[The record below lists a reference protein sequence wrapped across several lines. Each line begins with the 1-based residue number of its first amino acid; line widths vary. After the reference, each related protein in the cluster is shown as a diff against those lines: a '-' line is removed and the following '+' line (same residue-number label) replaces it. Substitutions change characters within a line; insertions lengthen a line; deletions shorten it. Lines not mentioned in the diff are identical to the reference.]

1 MSIVNY
7 LKRIFI
13 YAITGAKVKHVSA
26 SISYLSPNERLKEKK
41 ILITG
46 GNRGLGYSM
55 ARKFIE
61 EGASVI
67 ITGRDEDKLKK
78 VSAELDCL
86 YLKYDVLDVSKCD
99 AIISR
104 AVDKLG
110 GLDCLVNNAG
120 ISLHEGNIR
129 NVTPFQFDSQ
139 FNTNLRGGYFLSQSF
154 IKYFESEKRDKG
166 NILFVSSERGTY
178 VDDIPYGLTKA
189 AMNSLVQGLSKRV
202 ITSNIRVNSVGP
214 GVTASDLTGYNP
226 DGDLYRQQN
235 TRGRVYLP
243 EEIAEIACFL
253 LSDASSCV
261 SGQIIVCDE
270 GKSANSYWK

>member
-1 MSIVNY
+1 MSIVSY

-13 YAITGAKVKHVSA
+13 YAITGAQVKHVTA

-46 GNRGLGYSM
+46 WNRGLGYSM

-99 AIISR
+99 EIISQ

-129 NVTPFQFDSQ
+129 NVTPPQFDAQ

-154 IKYFESEKRDKG
+154 IKYFELEKRDNG

-202 ITSNIRVNSVGP
+202 ITSNIRVNAVGP